1 MENLEVQ
8 KCEVFSEWDKS
19 TFKLCSEVNI
29 NLQKYPRSN
38 DEVDTLSVNST
49 LKWPFHLISRLNTR
63 FIILLNVYN
72 IQTFSENIW
81 KWKSFEK

>member
-49 LKWPFHLISRLNTR
+49 LNDH
-63 FIILLNVYN
+63 FI
-72 IQTFSENIW
+72 
-81 KWKSFEK
+81 